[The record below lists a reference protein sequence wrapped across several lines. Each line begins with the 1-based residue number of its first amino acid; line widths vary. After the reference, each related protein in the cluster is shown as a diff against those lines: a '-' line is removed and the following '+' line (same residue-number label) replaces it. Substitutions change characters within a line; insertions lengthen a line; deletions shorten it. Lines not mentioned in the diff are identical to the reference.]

1 MNSNM
6 SYFTIPIPLFA
17 DAGIPM
23 IAFTWPLML
32 ALLIPVIVTEGL
44 LCKKWLGL
52 RTWEAM
58 KSNACANLLSTVI
71 GIPLAWA
78 VMFAVEI
85 GTSGLASRSSAIQNW
100 HSPLANVVFVLL
112 GAAWLGPVE
121 GKDVWIIPA
130 ATLALLIPFFFA
142 SYGIEYLVLHF
153 MVGMPEGGPPNL
165 AYSRVRI
172 AVRNANLVTYGAM
185 FVAAAIWLIV
195 WLPYR

>member
-1 MNSNM
+1 M
-6 SYFTIPIPLFA
+6 SPPVILVPLFA

-23 IAFTWPLML
+23 IALTWPLML
-32 ALLIPVIVTEGL
+32 ILLIPIIVVESL

-52 RTWEAM
+52 TTWEAM
-58 KSNACANLLSTVI
+58 KSNACSNLLSTVV
-71 GIPLAWA
+71 GIPMAWA
-78 VMFAVEI
+78 AMFAVEL
-85 GTSGLASRSSAIQNW
+85 GVSELTATSTTIANW
-100 HSPLANVVFVLL
+100 HSPLANVVSLLL
-112 GAAWLGPVE
+112 GSAWLGPAE

-130 ATLALLIPFFFA
+130 ATMVLLIPFFFA

-165 AYSRVRI
+165 AYPRVRI

-185 FVAAAIWLIV
+185 FVAASIWLMV